1 MNLIIK
7 KQRVIYNIWCSKCIK
22 GWEFKCVVLN
32 GEKNSV
38 AMNILWIQN
47 PITNVVLPKL
57 LQLCLQP

>member
-47 PITNVVLPKL
+47 PITNVVLP
-57 LQLCLQP
+57 